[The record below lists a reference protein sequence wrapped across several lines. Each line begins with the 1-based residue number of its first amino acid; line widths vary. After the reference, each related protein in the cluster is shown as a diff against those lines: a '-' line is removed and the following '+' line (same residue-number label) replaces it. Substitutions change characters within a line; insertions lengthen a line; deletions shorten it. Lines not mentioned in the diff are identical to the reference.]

1 MSNVDWRVVLRQQL
15 EPLLASLAHGEGAAP
30 ALRYRIEGF
39 AHAVCTLGLATPED
53 VIAAVRAAYGDA
65 LGADVAAYPEEGFSR
80 RDGEVQALCIPVR
93 LPRAPVYPGS
103 AS

>member
-1 MSNVDWRVVLRQQL
+1 MSTVDWRVALRQQL

-39 AHAVCTLGLATPED
+39 AHAVCAFGLATPEEL
-53 VIAAVRAAYGDA
+53 IAAVRAAYADA
-65 LGADVAAYPEEGFSR
+65 LGADAAAYRDEEFFRS
-80 RDGEVQALCIPVR
+80 DGEVQAPCIPVR
-93 LPRAPVYPGS
+93 LPRAPVFPGS